1 MRAGVITDSCPTI
14 VVAGSG
20 SGAGKTS
27 VTLGLAAALTRRG
40 LRVQTFKTGPDFL
53 DPTYLAIASGR
64 KSYNLDTW
72 MCGSDYARKLFG
84 QKTSD
89 ADIALVEGAMG
100 MYDGAS
106 PANSAGSAA
115 EIAEL
120 LGSPVLLV
128 VNAKG
133 AGRSMA
139 AVVKGFVEFERG
151 ARIAG
156 VAANFLGSDNHT
168 RILREALESAGLPPL
183 MAGIIKGAFPEL
195 ASRHLGLVSADART
209 LTSAV
214 IVQLGAAIE
223 AYCDVD
229 AILAAASCVEPRMT
243 TRQLENTGGQ
253 IRIGIAKDD
262 AFHFY
267 YHDSLEALERTGA
280 KLVEFSPI
288 CDEALPDGL
297 DGIYMGG
304 GYPEVYAQE
313 ISRNTGMI
321 RSVAD
326 FAGSGKPV
334 YAECGG
340 LIYLSSGVETTDGS
354 RYPFAGVLPVWTRM
368 RRSFKTLGYA
378 EATLRHDT
386 LLGGHGETVRGH
398 MFHYSELVEDPLRCD
413 GWSAAY
419 AVRRNSGGEMVEEG
433 YSRGNILA
441 TYLHASLGSH
451 PRAVESFVERC
462 RMTAH
467 LKEVTNG

>member
-1 MRAGVITDSCPTI
+1 MTGSCPAI

-20 SGAGKTS
+20 SGVGKTS
-27 VTLGLAAALTRRG
+27 ITLGLTAALTRRG
-40 LRVQTFKTGPDFL
+40 MRVQTFKAGPDFL

-72 MCGSDYARKLFG
+72 MCGADYARKLFAE
-84 QKTSD
+84 KTSD

-106 PANSAGSAA
+106 PTTSANSSA

-120 LGSPVLLV
+120 IGAPVLLV

-133 AGRSMA
+133 AGRSLA

-156 VAANFLGSDNHT
+156 VAANFLGSDNHA

-183 MAGIIKGAFPEL
+183 MGGIIKGAFPEL

-209 LTSAV
+209 LTSA
-214 IVQLGAAIE
+214 IIAQLGDAIE
-223 AYCDVD
+223 THCDVG
-229 AILAAASCVEPRMT
+229 AILSAASCSQPR
-243 TRQLENTGGQ
+243 LSPCHSENPGPQ
-253 IRIGIAKDD
+253 VRIGIARDD

-267 YHDSLEALERTGA
+267 YHDSLEALERAGA
-280 KLVEFSPI
+280 KLIAFSPMR
-288 CDEALPDGL
+288 DDTLPEGL
-297 DGIYMGG
+297 DGLYIGG
-304 GYPEVYAQE
+304 GYPEVYAEE

-326 FAGSGKPV
+326 FAESGKPV

-340 LIYLSSGVETTDGS
+340 LIYLSSGVETTDGA
-354 RYPFAGVLPVWTRM
+354 RYPLTGVMPVWTRM
-368 RRSFKTLGYA
+368 RSRFKSLGYA
-378 EATLRHDT
+378 TATLRHDT
-386 LLGGHGETVRGH
+386 LLGCQGETVRGH
-398 MFHYSELVEDPLRCD
+398 MFHYSELLEDPLGCE

-419 AVRRNSGGEMVEEG
+419 TIQRNRGGEMAEG
-433 YSRGNILA
+433 YSRGGILA
-441 TYLHASLGSH
+441 TYLHASLGAH

>member
-1 MRAGVITDSCPTI
+1 M
-14 VVAGSG
+14 
-20 SGAGKTS
+20 
-27 VTLGLAAALTRRG
+27 
-40 LRVQTFKTGPDFL
+40 RVQTFKAGPDFL

-72 MCGSDYARKLFG
+72 MCGADYARKLFAE
-84 QKTSD
+84 KTSD

-106 PANSAGSAA
+106 PSTSAGSSA

-120 LGSPVLLV
+120 IGAPVLLV

-133 AGRSMA
+133 AGRSLA

-156 VAANFLGSDNHT
+156 VAANFLGSDNHA

-183 MAGIIKGAFPEL
+183 MGGIVKGAFPEL
-195 ASRHLGLVSADART
+195 VSRHLGLVSADART
-209 LTSAV
+209 LTSA
-214 IVQLGAAIE
+214 IIAQLGSAIE
-223 AYCDVD
+223 AHCDVD
-229 AILAAASCVEPRMT
+229 AILASASCVVPRMPP
-243 TRQLENTGGQ
+243 RHRENSGAQ
-253 IRIGIAKDD
+253 VRIGIAMDD

-267 YHDSLEALERTGA
+267 YNDALEALERAGA
-280 KLVEFSPI
+280 TLIAFSPMR
-288 CDEALPDGL
+288 DEALPDGL
-297 DGIYMGG
+297 DGLYIGG
-304 GYPEVYAQE
+304 GYPEVYAEE

-326 FAGSGKPV
+326 FADSGKPI

-340 LIYLSSGVETTDGS
+340 LMYLSRGIETMDGA
-354 RYPFAGVLPVWTRM
+354 RYPLAGALPVWTRM
-368 RRSFKTLGYA
+368 RSRFKSLGYA
-378 EATLRHDT
+378 QATLRHDT
-386 LLGGHGETVRGH
+386 LLGCQGETIRGH
-398 MFHYSELVEDPLRCD
+398 MFHYSELLEDPLGCE

-419 AVRRNSGGEMVEEG
+419 TIQRNRGEEMAEG

-441 TYLHASLGSH
+441 TYLHASLGAH
-451 PRAVESFVERC
+451 PRAVESFVEHC
-462 RMTAH
+462 RMTAS